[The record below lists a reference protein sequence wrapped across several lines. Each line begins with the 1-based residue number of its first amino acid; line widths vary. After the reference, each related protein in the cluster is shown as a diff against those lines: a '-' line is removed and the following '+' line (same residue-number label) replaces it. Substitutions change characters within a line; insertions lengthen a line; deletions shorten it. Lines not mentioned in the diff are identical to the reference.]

1 MLRQV
6 RHVCFLILTCLS
18 TGSSSRQSGYN
29 MMAYVVVY
37 RMIPKLFFGI
47 DNPLQDPV
55 AAKAKECT
63 TVLLNTVMD
72 DWAARTTALS
82 HSSTAVKPFDQ
93 VLTNLTADCTT
104 TTTES
109 ALSRVV
115 TMVVRHLI
123 QSVCRQVTVSWL
135 RNHRL
140 LFNAHHSHV
149 DGLEGIWIY
158 SGLNR
163 TNC

>member
-1 MLRQV
+1 
-6 RHVCFLILTCLS
+6 
-18 TGSSSRQSGYN
+18 
-29 MMAYVVVY
+29 MAYVVAY

-63 TVLLNTVMD
+63 MVLLNTVMD
-72 DWAARTTALS
+72 DWAAKTAALS
-82 HSSTAVKPFDQ
+82 HGSTVKPFDQ
-93 VLTNLTADCTT
+93 ALTNLVADC

-123 QSVCRQVTVSWL
+123 QSVCRQVTVS
-135 RNHRL
+135 RNL
-140 LFNAHHSHV
+140 
-149 DGLEGIWIY
+149 
-158 SGLNR
+158 
-163 TNC
+163 